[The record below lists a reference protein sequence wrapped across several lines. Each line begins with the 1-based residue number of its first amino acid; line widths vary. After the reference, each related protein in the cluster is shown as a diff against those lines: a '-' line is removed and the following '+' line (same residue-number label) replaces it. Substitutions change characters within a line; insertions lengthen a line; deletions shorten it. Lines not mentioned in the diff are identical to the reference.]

1 VSLADEVR
9 EQVEAQQ
16 ADADL
21 ARERLARESAAR
33 KVRSLE
39 AVLRLLSVERDGLKQ
54 QLDFALG
61 LQSAKLRAPKWTRKP
76 SKRSGTAV
84 ACALL
89 TDTHFDEIVNPAEID
104 GLNAYNR
111 QIAEK
116 RLRRWAEKVCVLARE
131 YITGVEYD
139 GLVVPIAGDIF
150 SGNIHE
156 ELKETNEATLMASVV
171 HWIEHIEAAIRL
183 LADEFGSV
191 HCPAVVGNHGRF
203 TRKPVAKRRAQDN
216 VEWLLYR
223 MLERAFRDDPRVT
236 FAVSDAA
243 DTLFSIHG
251 TNYLLTH
258 GDQFRGGSGISGMF
272 SPLML
277 GHHRKTR
284 RQMAAG
290 KPFDWLV
297 MGHLH
302 QFFVGKGI
310 IVGGT
315 MKGTDE
321 YAYVSNFAPEPP
333 QQAFWINDPEH
344 GVTITAPVHV
354 MDRKAEGW

>member
-1 VSLADEVR
+1 LSLADEVR
-9 EQVEAQQ
+9 GAAQ
-16 ADADL
+16 DAEL
-21 ARERLARESAAR
+21 ARERAAHESAVR
-33 KVRSLE
+33 RQRSLE
-39 AVLRLLSVERDGLKQ
+39 TSLRILSAERDTLKQ

-61 LQSAKLRAPKWTRKP
+61 VQASRLRAPKWTRKA
-76 SKRSGTAV
+76 SKRSGTGV
-84 ACALL
+84 ALALL
-89 TDTHFDEIVNPAEID
+89 TDTHFDEIVNPVEID

-111 QIAEK
+111 EIAEK
-116 RLRRWAEKVCVLARE
+116 RLRRWAEKVCVLARD
-131 YITGVEYD
+131 YVTGIAYD
-139 GLVVPIAGDIF
+139 GLIVPMAGDIF
-150 SGNIHE
+150 SGTIHE

-171 HWIEHIEAAIRL
+171 HWIEHLEAALRL
-183 LADEFGSV
+183 LADEFGAV

-243 DTLFSIHG
+243 DAMFSVQG

-258 GDQFRGGSGISGMF
+258 GDQFRGGSGIAGMF

-297 MGHLH
+297 MGHMH
-302 QFFVGKGI
+302 QYFHGKGI

-315 MKGTDE
+315 LKGSDE
-321 YAYVSNFAPEPP
+321 FSYVSNFAPEPP
-333 QQAFWINDPEH
+333 QQAFWVNDPEH
-344 GVTITAPVHV
+344 GPTISAPVHV

>member
-1 VSLADEVR
+1 VTLLDDARDRVDDAELAK
-9 EQVEAQQ
+9 
-16 ADADL
+16 
-21 ARERLARESAAR
+21 ERAARESIAR
-33 KVRSLE
+33 RARTLE
-39 AVLRLLSVERDGLKQ
+39 ASLRILSAERDSLKQ
-54 QLDFALG
+54 QLDFTLG
-61 LQSAKLRAPKWTRKP
+61 VSGAKLKAPKWTRKP
-76 SKRSGTAV
+76 SKRSGVGV
-84 ACALL
+84 ALALL

-116 RLRRWAEKVCVLARE
+116 RLRKWAENVCVLARE
-131 YITGVEYD
+131 YVTGIAYD
-139 GLVVPIAGDIF
+139 GLVVPMAGDIF
-150 SGNIHE
+150 SGTIHE

-171 HWIEHIEAAIRL
+171 HWIEHLEAALRL

-243 DTLFSIHG
+243 DAMFSVHG

-258 GDQFRGGSGISGMF
+258 GDQFRGGSGIAGMF

-284 RQMAAG
+284 RQVAAG

-297 MGHLH
+297 MGHMH
-302 QFFVGKGI
+302 QLFMGKGI

-315 MKGTDE
+315 LKGSDE
-321 YAYVSNFAPEPP
+321 FSYVSNFAPEPP

-344 GVTITAPVHV
+344 GPTINAPVHV